1 MLARI
6 AEIPCARPADGAAPA
21 SPSTPD
27 GTIVGAEHE
36 GRRGLRETIREFL
49 YGLTGLEF
57 ERQALEMRGS
67 LEAIFLAMT
76 LGDLLGLPI
85 MPPIYALRVLPYAVP
100 HIATWKRRVL
110 RPRDFSD
117 QEEFHLHGV

>member
-1 MLARI
+1 MG
-6 AEIPCARPADGAAPA
+6 ADG
-21 SPSTPD
+21 
-27 GTIVGAEHE
+27 VK
-36 GRRGLRETIREFL
+36 RRGLMEPIRDFL
-49 YGLTGLEF
+49 YGLTALEF

-110 RPRDFSD
+110 RARDFSD
-117 QEEFHLHGV
+117 REEFHLHGV

>member
-1 MLARI
+1 MG
-6 AEIPCARPADGAAPA
+6 ADGVK
-21 SPSTPD
+21 
-27 GTIVGAEHE
+27 G
-36 GRRGLRETIREFL
+36 RGLMESIRDFL

-110 RPRDFSD
+110 RARDFSD
-117 QEEFHLHGV
+117 REEFHLHGV

>member
-1 MLARI
+1 
-6 AEIPCARPADGAAPA
+6 
-21 SPSTPD
+21 
-27 GTIVGAEHE
+27 VGAERA
-36 GRRGLRETIREFL
+36 GRRGLREIVREFL

-67 LEAIFLAMT
+67 LEAIFMAMT

-117 QEEFHLHGV
+117 QEEFHLHGM